1 MPPYLQFV
9 AVSTLTTAYY
19 CMGGIDWT
27 LASTLSARGVS
38 SPGCVH
44 NGHTTPQAHAADES
58 CLSHRSQPDLLFAS
72 PKAGYDKVIN
82 ENAVPHLFFPGLV
95 SLIRPRS

>member
-9 AVSTLTTAYY
+9 AVSTPTTAYS
-19 CMGGIDWT
+19 GIDWT

-38 SPGCVH
+38 SLGCVH
-44 NGHTTPQAHAADES
+44 NGHTTLQAHAADES

-82 ENAVPHLFFPGLV
+82 ENAIPHLFIPGLV